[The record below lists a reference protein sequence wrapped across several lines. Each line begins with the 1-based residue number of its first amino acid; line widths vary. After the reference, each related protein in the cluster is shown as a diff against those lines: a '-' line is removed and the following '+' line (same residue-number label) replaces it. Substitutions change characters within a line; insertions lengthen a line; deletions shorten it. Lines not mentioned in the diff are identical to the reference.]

1 VTTPVKLP
9 NDSALGTN
17 SVSHFIDTLL
27 LYTTINQMRL
37 VEVTEAIHDI
47 VLARWSAEAEP
58 DAPEKIFPAVC
69 LDDTPR
75 RLLDAFESLAVV
87 SSESMQHQNYI
98 AVLETFTGLFDRLP
112 NDQQDQVEDRILRI
126 FSALGDHVL
135 TIQLEAALTALIAKL
150 RESKRWATADAVQTA
165 QEKLAQSVG
174 QLNSRATRVP

>member
-37 VEVTEAIHDI
+37 VEVTEAIHDH

-75 RLLDAFESLAVV
+75 RLLDAFES
-87 SSESMQHQNYI
+87 
-98 AVLETFTGLFDRLP
+98 LETFTGLFDRLP